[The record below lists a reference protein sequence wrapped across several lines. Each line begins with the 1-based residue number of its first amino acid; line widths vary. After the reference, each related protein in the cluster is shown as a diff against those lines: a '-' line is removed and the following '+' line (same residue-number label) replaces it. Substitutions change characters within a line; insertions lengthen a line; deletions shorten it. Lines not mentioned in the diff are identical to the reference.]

1 MNYKLD
7 LGKDSILKIFI
18 QYAVPSALGMLAM
31 SLAGIVDGIFIGRYV
46 GTNGL
51 AAINLVYPLAALALG
66 ISIMIGVGGS
76 TVATTELGA
85 EKIKTA
91 QNTFT
96 VTIILITSFALFV
109 VLAGSLFM
117 DNLIGLLGSD
127 NLLKNDVKDYLSTI
141 ILFFPFLML
150 TFILDAFIR
159 SDGSP
164 LFSVVSLIISALINI
179 VLDYYFVAEFS
190 WGLKGAAMATGISQT
205 AAFIMLSLYILK
217 GKTEYRFVRPVFNAK
232 KIKLMLFNGSSEL
245 VNEMSAGFSTYIFNL
260 ILMARLGAIGVA
272 AYSVVGYGAMVGMM
286 IFFGVA
292 QAIQPGVSYNLGA
305 ENLARIKAFLK
316 LGTAVNIAAGTI
328 MFLLM
333 FFFAEP
339 LASIFAKDNL
349 KLIELTVHISKL
361 FSFSFLLSG
370 INIVLSMFF
379 TSMHRAKDSIIIA
392 LSRSL
397 IFILVGLAFLPLILG
412 DNGIWLAIVFAELIT
427 LMVSLFLFK
436 KKPLDESNIHFVGKS
451 LKQVS

>member
-1 MNYKLD
+1 MNHKLD

-18 QYAVPSALGMLAM
+18 QYAVPSVLGMLAM

-85 EKIKTA
+85 GKIKTA

-96 VTIILITSFALFV
+96 VTIILITSFAIFV
-109 VLAGSLFM
+109 ILAGSLFM
-117 DNLIGLLGSD
+117 DSLINLLGSD

-179 VLDYYFVAEFS
+179 VLDYYFVAVFS

-205 AAFIMLSLYILK
+205 AAFIILSLYILN
-217 GKTEYRFVRPVFNAK
+217 GKTKYRFVRPVFNAK

-260 ILMARLGAIGVA
+260 ILMTRLGAIGVA
-272 AYSVVGYGAMVGMM
+272 AYSVVGYGAMVGVM

-305 ENLARIKAFLK
+305 ENLDRIKAFLR
-316 LGTAVNIAAGTI
+316 LGTVVNVVVGVI
-328 MFLLM
+328 MFLAM

-339 LASIFAKDNL
+339 LALIFAKDNL
-349 KLIELTVHISKL
+349 QLIKLTIHISKL

-397 IFILVGLAFLPLILG
+397 IFILIGLAFLPPLLG
-412 DNGIWLAIVFAELIT
+412 NNGIWLVVVFAELMT
-427 LMVSLFLFK
+427 LLLSLYLFK
-436 KKPLDESNIHFVGKS
+436 KKPLDESNIHFVWKS